1 MTEQI
6 TIRCDRC
13 GKKAIMPDIHVLP
26 LGWER
31 SGMGDDICDECM
43 ADISEALKLDD
54 PTHRA
59 RLWNRR
65 LRNARS

>member
-1 MTEQI
+1 MTTRI

-13 GKKAIMPDIHVLP
+13 DRKGIMPDIHVLP

-43 ADISEALKLDD
+43 ADISEALKEGDVI
-54 PTHRA
+54 
-59 RLWNRR
+59 RR
-65 LRNARS
+65 SHI